1 MERIEI
7 WGYRRADGTFG
18 IRNHVA
24 VIAAMDNSNSLVRRL
39 ATLVRAVVPI
49 YCSHGRGQVGEDYKQ
64 RVRTLVGL
72 GSHPNVAAALV
83 VSLEPVTAGRVA
95 EGIRQSGRPVKVI
108 ALEEVGGTIKSLE
121 VGIRTLQK
129 MAIAASKL
137 RRERGRLDELVVG
150 VKCGGSD
157 GSSGLVSNPAIGMVS
172 DRLVQ
177 AGGTVIMSE
186 TVEWMGGEHILA
198 SRAVNPQVGE
208 KIIAAVQWY
217 TDYARSIGIDILGTN
232 PAPDNI
238 AGGLS
243 TIEEKALG
251 AIQKAGTQPI
261 QEVLRYGERPPGRGL
276 YLMDAPPPGVENV
289 TALSAGGCQVI
300 LFSTG
305 RGNPT
310 GNPVSPVLK
319 ICGNPETIRVVSDII
334 DVDVSPVLLGKMKR
348 EEAVDAIW
356 QSMLDVCG
364 GTLTKSE
371 ALGDEEISIG
381 RIGFSI

>member
-1 MERIEI
+1 MSEEI
-7 WGYRRADGTFG
+7 WGYRRPDGSLG

-39 ATLVRAVVPI
+39 ATSVRGCVPVF
-49 YCSHGRGQVGEDYKQ
+49 CSHGRGQVGEDYQ
-64 RVRTLVGL
+64 QHVRTLVGL

-83 VSLEPVTAGRVA
+83 VSLEPVTAGRIA
-95 EGIRQSGRPVKVI
+95 SGIQKSGRPAQTI
-108 ALEEVGGTIKSLE
+108 ALEEAGGTIKALE
-121 VGIRTLQK
+121 IGMRTLLE
-129 MAIAASKL
+129 MSISASRL
-137 RRERGRLDELVVG
+137 RRERGKVEELIIG
-150 VKCGGSD
+150 VECGGSD
-157 GSSGLVSNPAIGMVS
+157 GSSGLVSNPALGAVS

-198 SRAVNPQVGE
+198 RRAINKNVAD
-208 KIIAAVQWY
+208 KIINAVHWY
-217 TDYARSIGIDILGTN
+217 EEYALSIGIDILGTN

-238 AGGLS
+238 AGGIT

-251 AIQKAGTQPI
+251 AIEKAGTQPI
-261 QEVLRYGERPPGRGL
+261 QEVLRYGERPTGRGL

-289 TALSAGGCQVI
+289 TALAAGGCQVV

-310 GNPVSPVLK
+310 GNPVSPVMK
-319 ICGNPETIRVVSDII
+319 ICGNPEAIRLVNDII
-334 DVDVSPVLLGKMKR
+334 DVDLSPVLWGGITR
-348 EEAVDAIW
+348 EQGVEKLW
-356 QSMLDVCG
+356 QAMLDVCA

-371 ALGDEEISIG
+371 ALGDEEVSIS
-381 RIGFSI
+381 RIGFSV